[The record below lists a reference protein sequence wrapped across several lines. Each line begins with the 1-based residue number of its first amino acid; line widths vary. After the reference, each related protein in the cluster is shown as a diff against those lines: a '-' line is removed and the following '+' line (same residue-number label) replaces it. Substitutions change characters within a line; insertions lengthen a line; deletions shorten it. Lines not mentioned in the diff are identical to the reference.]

1 MKNNLKE
8 MPAQKS
14 AAVDENIFRDRM
26 RQPDIVSEFF
36 FPLGHAAWHRGRF
49 SINKDEI
56 AQVSTKIS
64 GVRLQAA
71 DPRGENPEPERQC
84 RQDVVNLV
92 QSLIRLRETPALSNI
107 VLSDE
112 IHRGVNESGSRVK
125 FGLYLDPTG
134 RYSNETE
141 AAHECHSHIVRA
153 VQKSGLVID
162 SPKTFEQQ
170 TGMDG
175 LLQWANQLSHIVR
188 AVQKSALVIE
198 SPKTFEQQTGMDGLL
213 QWANQL
219 RLRRRRKIWLLA
231 LLLLLLL
238 LFSLRDCSPPKI
250 FVPIETQSF
259 IIIMDKSSSMEPHF
273 SAVQA
278 EARKTLEKMRKSFFA
293 KHYAN
298 VIAYHFSATSA
309 LGGIKEVNNET
320 GQQLIFFLDNIKAEG
335 GTNLR
340 AGIELAAKEVAAHQK
355 PTTLLIFT
363 DGEDTSVAE
372 MLQDVN
378 PILSQFQG
386 VEIVGNTLTP
396 RVFSGV
402 NPKPINEL
410 EQKLSELAAALNG
423 HFGNP

>member
-162 SPKTFEQQ
+162 SQKTFEEQ

>member
-141 AAHECHSHIVRA
+141 AAHECH
-153 VQKSGLVID
+153 
-162 SPKTFEQQ
+162 
-170 TGMDG
+170 
-175 LLQWANQLSHIVR
+175 SHIVR

>member
-1 MKNNLKE
+1 
-8 MPAQKS
+8 
-14 AAVDENIFRDRM
+14 
-26 RQPDIVSEFF
+26 
-36 FPLGHAAWHRGRF
+36 
-49 SINKDEI
+49 
-56 AQVSTKIS
+56 
-64 GVRLQAA
+64 
-71 DPRGENPEPERQC
+71 
-84 RQDVVNLV
+84 
-92 QSLIRLRETPALSNI
+92 
-107 VLSDE
+107 
-112 IHRGVNESGSRVK
+112 
-125 FGLYLDPTG
+125 
-134 RYSNETE
+134 
-141 AAHECHSHIVRA
+141 
-153 VQKSGLVID
+153 
-162 SPKTFEQQ
+162 
-170 TGMDG
+170 
-175 LLQWANQLSHIVR
+175 
-188 AVQKSALVIE
+188 
-198 SPKTFEQQTGMDGLL
+198 MDGLL

-238 LFSLRDCSPPKI
+238 PFSLRDCSPPKI

-372 MLQDVN
+372 MLQDIN
-378 PILSQFQG
+378 PIMNQFQG

>member
-162 SPKTFEQQ
+162 
-170 TGMDG
+170 
-175 LLQWANQLSHIVR
+175 
-188 AVQKSALVIE
+188 

>member
-1 MKNNLKE
+1 MDALEKAINRLLQTGHGALKKGDRSPTTNYKRMKNNQ

-14 AAVDENIFRDRM
+14 VAVDENQFRDRM

-84 RQDVVNLV
+84 RQDVVNLI

-107 VLSDE
+107 VLSNE
-112 IHRGVNESGSRVK
+112 TRSGVNESGSRVK

-141 AAHECHSHIVRA
+141 AAHECHTQIVRA
-153 VQKSGLVID
+153 VQKSG
-162 SPKTFEQQ
+162 
-170 TGMDG
+170 
-175 LLQWANQLSHIVR
+175 
-188 AVQKSALVIE
+188 LVIE
-198 SPKTFEQQTGMDGLL
+198 SPKTFEQQTKMAGLL

-219 RLRRRRKIWLLA
+219 RLRRRRKIWPWLLG

-238 LFSLRDCSPPKI
+238 LFSLKDCSPPKI

-259 IIIMDKSSSMEPHF
+259 IILMDKSSSMEPHF

-278 EARKTLEKMRKSFFA
+278 EARQTLEKMGKSVFT

-298 VIAYHFSATSA
+298 IIAYHFSATSA
-309 LGGIKEVNNET
+309 LGGLKAVNDET
-320 GQQLIFFLDNIKAEG
+320 GQQLIFFLNNIKAEG

-363 DGEDTSVAE
+363 DGEDTTIAE
-372 MLQDVN
+372 MLQDIN
-378 PILSQFQG
+378 PILNQFQG
-386 VEIVGNTLTP
+386 VDIIGNTLTP
-396 RVFSGV
+396 RIFGGI

>member
-1 MKNNLKE
+1 MKNNEKE

-112 IHRGVNESGSRVK
+112 IHREVNESGSRVK

-153 VQKSGLVID
+153 VQKSALVIE

-188 AVQKSALVIE
+188 AVQKSALVID

-238 LFSLRDCSPPKI
+238 PFSLRDCSPPKI

-372 MLQDVN
+372 MLQDIN
-378 PILSQFQG
+378 PIMNQFQG

>member
-49 SINKDEI
+49 SINKDDI

-71 DPRGENPEPERQC
+71 DPRDENPEPERQC

-107 VLSDE
+107 VLSNE
-112 IHRGVNESGSRVK
+112 TRSGVNESGSRVK

-141 AAHECHSHIVRA
+141 AAHECH
-153 VQKSGLVID
+153 
-162 SPKTFEQQ
+162 T
-170 TGMDG
+170 
-175 LLQWANQLSHIVR
+175 HIVR
-188 AVQKSALVIE
+188 AVQKSALVID

-219 RLRRRRKIWLLA
+219 RLRRRRKIWPWLLG

-259 IIIMDKSSSMEPHF
+259 IIIMDKSASMEPHF

-278 EARKTLEKMRKSFFA
+278 EARKTLEKMGKSFFT

-372 MLQDVN
+372 MLQDIN